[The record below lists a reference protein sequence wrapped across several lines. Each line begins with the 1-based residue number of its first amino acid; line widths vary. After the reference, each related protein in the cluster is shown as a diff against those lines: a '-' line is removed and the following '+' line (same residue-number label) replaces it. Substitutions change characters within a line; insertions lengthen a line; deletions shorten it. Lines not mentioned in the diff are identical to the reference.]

1 MAVEI
6 KELNVGIANW
16 WNSFPGSPPLDVEAG
31 LRLRQ
36 REGRMND
43 PVFLKAC
50 SLASIEVT
58 PRQARKWNNGR
69 GKALGFR
76 NQAKSQL

>member
-1 MAVEI
+1 MAVET

-16 WNSFPGSPPLDVEAG
+16 WNSFPSSPPLDVEAG

-50 SLASIEVT
+50 SLARIEAT
-58 PRQARKWNNGR
+58 PRQARKWNNDS
-69 GKALGFR
+69 GKALGYR
-76 NQAKSQL
+76 NQAKSEL